1 MDGGSFVNWRRP
13 QKSYFSEPFSRVPAF
28 EGRAWRG
35 LESGAGRVN
44 RRTGRGL
51 TPTTQSDTARGLT
64 ENWADGLGILHLP
77 PMSFAEIPAEVD
89 GFGSGEVSLV
99 GPEVLRELLRAADE
113 DGYLSVVLSPPGP
126 GQRGEL
132 ALVISEA
139 IDGALEQRGACPPG
153 IGAATDLGASLSD
166 QLYRARLVEL
176 RGLALSLPTLE
187 GIANLA
193 GALDAEDSAVLRW
206 WMAATRERPV
216 RVYIDARNRYA
227 GIYDRPTPLQDLLEQ
242 RSRRPPAPA
251 PALAPEVN
259 ASSDAMELSSPP
271 PLVGEVVSE
280 LPTIPAPPANHDFE
294 PEFVAALDQSDLAEQ
309 VLSEPELRPE
319 PQLEAALEHAAS
331 AQAVEAAPDTVL
343 ELELSPVEPAPVA
356 ARVEEA
362 HEAVSAFEA
371 EDIEFSRGPLF
382 PNAETDWRTWM
393 HDLEAARGPK
403 PLAVV
408 ERMFVTSYVPLCDA
422 VARGIAAP
430 EAKKTL
436 DTWSASFEQSYK
448 EAFDALRVRGKRP
461 TMVLDIP
468 ELALRMGRLH
478 GARSVQLVLV
488 DGLRFDLGLRVEQR
502 LRSLL
507 GQSAALT
514 ERLLLWSA
522 LPATTSVQLELIG
535 RGPEAL
541 REFTGHV
548 ESEVPVARGRM
559 ATTLRRIK
567 AGHRELLKLDV
578 VESRLSEPA
587 DGSETTRLDD
597 LADDA
602 ARALGSYMKRLP
614 ARSLVMVFGDHGFVL
629 DPRGGGTTRAR
640 HGGAAPE
647 EVLVPAYAWLVGGV
661 H

>member
-1 MDGGSFVNWRRP
+1 
-13 QKSYFSEPFSRVPAF
+13 
-28 EGRAWRG
+28 
-35 LESGAGRVN
+35 
-44 RRTGRGL
+44 
-51 TPTTQSDTARGLT
+51 
-64 ENWADGLGILHLP
+64 
-77 PMSFAEIPAEVD
+77 MSFAEIPAEVD
-89 GFGSGEVSLV
+89 GFGTGEVGLV
-99 GPEVLRELLRAADE
+99 GPEVLRELLRTADD

-153 IGAATDLGASLSD
+153 IGAAADLGSSLSD

-216 RVYIDARNRYA
+216 RFYIDARNRYA
-227 GIYDRPTPLQDLLEQ
+227 GVYDRPTALQDLLE
-242 RSRRPPAPA
+242 RRPRQTQSPA
-251 PALAPEVN
+251 PALAPEVS
-259 ASSDAMELSSPP
+259 ASSEAMELSAPP
-271 PLVGEVVSE
+271 PTVALRELLESVEESE
-280 LPTIPAPPANHDFE
+280 AYDDEDIELATSE
-294 PEFVAALDQSDLAEQ
+294 TAAL
-309 VLSEPELRPE
+309 V
-319 PQLEAALEHAAS
+319 EAIESVQAVGTE
-331 AQAVEAAPDTVL
+331 AVEAVEAVAEPDTRPAVPTSEAENSSDFGA
-343 ELELSPVEPAPVA
+343 ELVSALDPSNVPVEAAAVSIELQIELQVAVPAPAIAPSNEERATA
-356 ARVEEA
+356 AETE
-362 HEAVSAFEA
+362 S
-371 EDIEFSRGPLF
+371 EDVVFARGPLF

-393 HDLEAARGPK
+393 HELEAARGPK

-408 ERMFVTSYVPLCDA
+408 ERMFVSSYVPLCDA
-422 VARGIAAP
+422 YARGIASQ

-461 TMVLDIP
+461 TMVLDVP

-502 LRSLL
+502 LRTLL

-522 LPATTSVQLELIG
+522 LPATTAAQLELIG

-541 REFTGHV
+541 REFTGNV

-578 VESRLSEPA
+578 VESRVSEPSDA
-587 DGSETTRLDD
+587 NETTRLDD
-597 LADDA
+597 LADETA
-602 ARALGSYMKRLP
+602 SALGSYMKRLP
-614 ARSLVMVFGDHGFVL
+614 ARTLVMVFGDHGFVL
-629 DPRGGGTTRAR
+629 DRLSERGGTTRAR
-640 HGGAAPE
+640 HGGASPE

>member
-1 MDGGSFVNWRRP
+1 M
-13 QKSYFSEPFSRVPAF
+13 A
-28 EGRAWRG
+28 
-35 LESGAGRVN
+35 
-44 RRTGRGL
+44 
-51 TPTTQSDTARGLT
+51 
-64 ENWADGLGILHLP
+64 ENWADARLIRHLP

-89 GFGSGEVSLV
+89 GFGSGEVGLV
-99 GPEVLRELLRAADE
+99 GPEVLRELLRTADDE
-113 DGYLSVVLSPPGP
+113 GYLSVVLTPPGP

-139 IDGALEQRGACPPG
+139 IDTALEQRGACAPG
-153 IGAATDLGASLSD
+153 VGAATDLGASLSD

-206 WMAATRERPV
+206 WVAATRERPV
-216 RVYIDARNRYA
+216 RFYIDARNRYA
-227 GIYDRPTPLQDLLEQ
+227 GIYDRPVPLQDLLDL
-242 RSRRPPAPA
+242 RPRVSQLPA
-251 PALAPEVN
+251 PALAPEVS
-259 ASSDAMELSSPP
+259 ASSEAMELSAPP
-271 PLVGEVVSE
+271 PLVAASFDDAASE
-280 LPTIPAPPANHDFE
+280 LAASEPPLAEEATARVATAQAAISADSS
-294 PEFVAALDQSDLAEQ
+294 PEFVDALDEATARELVLTPSPCIAIEAVAAEP
-309 VLSEPELRPE
+309 V
-319 PQLEAALEHAAS
+319 
-331 AQAVEAAPDTVL
+331 AVEPVAERVAA
-343 ELELSPVEPAPVA
+343 EPAAIEEPSEAEVA
-356 ARVEEA
+356 SRA
-362 HEAVSAFEA
+362 HEESAPQTGEHDA
-371 EDIEFSRGPLF
+371 SDIVFAHDPLF
-382 PNAETDWRTWM
+382 PNGASEWRTWM

-422 VARGIAAP
+422 LARGIAAP

-436 DTWSASFEQSYK
+436 DTWSSSFEQSYK

-461 TMVLDIP
+461 TMVLDVP

-502 LRSLL
+502 LRALL

-522 LPATTSVQLELIG
+522 LPATTAVQLELIG

-541 REFTGHV
+541 REFTGSV
-548 ESEVPVARGRM
+548 DSEVPVARGRM

-578 VESRLSEPA
+578 VESRVSEP
-587 DGSETTRLDD
+587 DGEEITRLDD
-597 LADDA
+597 LADET

-614 ARSLVMVFGDHGFVL
+614 ARTLVMVFGDHGFCL

-640 HGGAAPE
+640 HGGASPE
-647 EVLVPAYAWLVGGV
+647 EVLVPAFAWLVGGV

>member
-1 MDGGSFVNWRRP
+1 
-13 QKSYFSEPFSRVPAF
+13 
-28 EGRAWRG
+28 
-35 LESGAGRVN
+35 
-44 RRTGRGL
+44 
-51 TPTTQSDTARGLT
+51 
-64 ENWADGLGILHLP
+64 
-77 PMSFAEIPAEVD
+77 MSFAEIPAEVD

-99 GPEVLRELLRAADE
+99 GPEVLRELLRAADD
-113 DGYLSVVLSPPGP
+113 DGYLSVVLNPPGP

-176 RGLALSLPTLE
+176 RGLALALPTLE

-251 PALAPEVN
+251 PALDPEVS
-259 ASSDAMELSSPP
+259 ASSEAMELSSPP
-271 PLVGEVVSE
+271 PLVAEIAVVPE
-280 LPTIPAPPANHDFE
+280 TVKNTDFE
-294 PEFVAALDQSDLAEQ
+294 PVFLGAMTASEAPPRGFGTPQTVIEAETKLDA
-309 VLSEPELRPE
+309 E
-319 PQLEAALEHAAS
+319 PQLEGVRATENVEADEHAVVAP
-331 AQAVEAAPDTVL
+331 EAIL
-343 ELELSPVEPAPVA
+343 ELEIELAPAPAEVA
-356 ARVEEA
+356 PAPARVEEA
-362 HEAVSAFEA
+362 HEATSAADA

-461 TMVLDIP
+461 TMVLDVP

-522 LPATTSVQLELIG
+522 LPATTAVQLELIG

-541 REFTGHV
+541 REFTGNV

-578 VESRLSEPA
+578 VESRLSEPS
-587 DGSETTRLDD
+587 DGTETARLDD
-597 LADDA
+597 LADDT

-614 ARSLVMVFGDHGFVL
+614 ARTLVMVFGDHGFVL

-640 HGGAAPE
+640 HGGASPE

>member
-1 MDGGSFVNWRRP
+1 MRR
-13 QKSYFSEPFSRVPAF
+13 A
-28 EGRAWRG
+28 RA
-35 LESGAGRVN
+35 V
-44 RRTGRGL
+44 
-51 TPTTQSDTARGLT
+51 T
-64 ENWADGLGILHLP
+64 ENWAHGLGILQLRA
-77 PMSFAEIPAEVD
+77 MSFAEIPAEVD
-89 GFGSGEVSLV
+89 GFGTGEVSLV
-99 GPEVLRELLRAADE
+99 GPEVLRELLRSADD
-113 DGYLSVVLSPPGP
+113 DGYLSVVLGPPGP

-176 RGLALSLPTLE
+176 RGLALALPTLE

-216 RVYIDARNRYA
+216 RVYIDAKNRYA
-227 GIYDRPTPLQDLLEQ
+227 GVYDRPTPLQDLLEQ
-242 RSRRPPAPA
+242 RPRRTQPPA

-259 ASSDAMELSSPP
+259 ASSEAMELSSPP
-271 PLVGEVVSE
+271 PVVAWHE
-280 LPTIPAPPANHDFE
+280 PPAAPCESPSIAEAPLSSAAPLEPAADFGG
-294 PEFVAALDQSDLAEQ
+294 EFVAVLADATEQAPAVDAL
-309 VLSEPELRPE
+309 PPPE
-319 PQLEAALEHAAS
+319 PAS
-331 AQAVEAAPDTVL
+331 P
-343 ELELSPVEPAPVA
+343 EPAPLELQLTQSEPVVAPVPAEEAEETESAETVA
-356 ARVEEA
+356 AVAPEPALEN
-362 HEAVSAFEA
+362 
-371 EDIEFSRGPLF
+371 IEFARGPLF
-382 PNAETDWRTWM
+382 PNAESDWRTWM

-422 VARGIAAP
+422 LARGIAAP
-430 EAKKTL
+430 EAKKTI

-461 TMVLDIP
+461 TMVLDVP

-522 LPATTSVQLELIG
+522 LPATSAVQLELLG
-535 RGPEAL
+535 RGAEAL

-578 VESRLSEPA
+578 VESRVSEPA
-587 DGSETTRLDD
+587 DGSETERLDD
-597 LADDA
+597 LADETA
-602 ARALGSYMKRLP
+602 QALGSYMKRLP
-614 ARSLVMVFGDHGFVL
+614 ARTLVMIFGDHGFVL
-629 DPRGGGTTRAR
+629 DPLGGGTTRAR
-640 HGGAAPE
+640 HGGASPE

>member
-1 MDGGSFVNWRRP
+1 
-13 QKSYFSEPFSRVPAF
+13 
-28 EGRAWRG
+28 
-35 LESGAGRVN
+35 
-44 RRTGRGL
+44 
-51 TPTTQSDTARGLT
+51 
-64 ENWADGLGILHLP
+64 
-77 PMSFAEIPAEVD
+77 MSFAEIPAEVD
-89 GFGSGEVSLV
+89 GFGTGEVSLV
-99 GPEVLRELLRAADE
+99 GPEVLRELLRTADD

-176 RGLALSLPTLE
+176 RGLALSVPTLE

-216 RVYIDARNRYA
+216 RFYIDARNRYA
-227 GIYDRPTPLQDLLEQ
+227 GVYDRPTPLQDLLEQ
-242 RSRRPPAPA
+242 RPRRTQAPP
-251 PALAPEVN
+251 PALAPEVS
-259 ASSDAMELSSPP
+259 ASSEAMELSSPP
-271 PLVGEVVSE
+271 PVVALREEPLEQEASPEPAQLELESVPLLANNGELSADF
-280 LPTIPAPPANHDFE
+280 LDALGDSQPAPQVELGASAAADVLTE
-294 PEFVAALDQSDLAEQ
+294 PEAI
-309 VLSEPELRPE
+309 EPE
-319 PQLEAALEHAAS
+319 AT
-331 AQAVEAAPDTVL
+331 AVEAAPTVEL
-343 ELELSPVEPAPVA
+343 VAEAELEIELELAAPAVVA
-356 ARVEEA
+356 AVVEEA
-362 HEAVSAFEA
+362 SPAVTVSEHDG
-371 EDIEFSRGPLF
+371 EEIEFARGPLF
-382 PNAETDWRTWM
+382 PNADNDWRTWM

-422 VARGIAAP
+422 LARGIAAP

-461 TMVLDIP
+461 TMVLDVP

-502 LRSLL
+502 LRTLL

-522 LPATTSVQLELIG
+522 LPATTAVQLELIG
-535 RGPEAL
+535 RGAEAL
-541 REFTGHV
+541 REFTGV
-548 ESEVPVARGRM
+548 AESEVPVARGRM

-578 VESRLSEPA
+578 VESRVSEPS
-587 DGSETTRLDD
+587 DGNETTRLDD
-597 LADDA
+597 LADET

-614 ARSLVMVFGDHGFVL
+614 SRTLVMVFGDHGFVL

-640 HGGAAPE
+640 HGGASPE

>member
-1 MDGGSFVNWRRP
+1 
-13 QKSYFSEPFSRVPAF
+13 
-28 EGRAWRG
+28 
-35 LESGAGRVN
+35 
-44 RRTGRGL
+44 
-51 TPTTQSDTARGLT
+51 
-64 ENWADGLGILHLP
+64 
-77 PMSFAEIPAEVD
+77 MSFAEIPAEVD
-89 GFGSGEVSLV
+89 GFGTGEVSLV
-99 GPEVLRELLRAADE
+99 GPEVLRELLRAADD

-153 IGAATDLGASLSD
+153 IGAASDLGASLSD

-176 RGLALSLPTLE
+176 RGLALALPTLE

-216 RVYIDARNRYA
+216 RVYIDAKNRYA
-227 GIYDRPTPLQDLLEQ
+227 GVYDRPTPLQELLEQ
-242 RSRRPPAPA
+242 RPRRTQPPV
-251 PALAPEVN
+251 PALAPEVS
-259 ASSDAMELSSPP
+259 ASSEAMELSSPP
-271 PLVGEVVSE
+271 PVVALREQLEQVFESEATADEPLESAEQPLESAEQPLESAEQPLESAEQPLESAEVLTAAAEPVADEGSE
-280 LPTIPAPPANHDFE
+280 ML
-294 PEFVAALDQSDLAEQ
+294 AALADSG
-309 VLSEPELRPE
+309 PEVRSIEDVQASPPE
-319 PQLEAALEHAAS
+319 
-331 AQAVEAAPDTVL
+331 L
-343 ELELSPVEPAPVA
+343 ELELHVARPEPSA
-356 ARVEEA
+356 AAEVEEA
-362 HEAVSAFEA
+362 A
-371 EDIEFSRGPLF
+371 EVPTTITPPEVTLENVEFAHGPLF
-382 PNAETDWRTWM
+382 PEAENNWRTWM

-403 PLAVV
+403 PLGVV

-422 VARGIAAP
+422 LARGIAAP
-430 EAKKTL
+430 EAKKTIE
-436 DTWSASFEQSYK
+436 TWSASFEQSYK

-461 TMVLDIP
+461 TMVLDVP

-522 LPATTSVQLELIG
+522 LPATTAVQLELIG
-535 RGPEAL
+535 RGAEAL

-559 ATTLRRIK
+559 ASTLRRIK

-578 VESRLSEPA
+578 VESRVSEPA
-587 DGSETTRLDD
+587 DGSETDRLDN
-597 LADDA
+597 LADETA
-602 ARALGSYMKRLP
+602 LALGSYMKRLP
-614 ARSLVMVFGDHGFVL
+614 SRTLVMIFGDHGFVL
-629 DPRGGGTTRAR
+629 DPLGAGTTRAR
-640 HGGAAPE
+640 HGGASPE

>member
-1 MDGGSFVNWRRP
+1 
-13 QKSYFSEPFSRVPAF
+13 
-28 EGRAWRG
+28 
-35 LESGAGRVN
+35 
-44 RRTGRGL
+44 
-51 TPTTQSDTARGLT
+51 
-64 ENWADGLGILHLP
+64 
-77 PMSFAEIPAEVD
+77 MSFAEIPAEVD
-89 GFGSGEVSLV
+89 GFGTGEVSLV
-99 GPEVLRELLRAADE
+99 GPEVLRELLRAADD
-113 DGYLSVVLSPPGP
+113 DGYLSVVLGPPGP

-176 RGLALSLPTLE
+176 RGLALAVPTLE

-216 RVYIDARNRYA
+216 RFYIDAKNRYA
-227 GIYDRPTPLQDLLEQ
+227 GVYDRPTPLQDLLEQ
-242 RSRRPPAPA
+242 RPRRAQPPA

-259 ASSDAMELSSPP
+259 ASSEAMDLSSPP
-271 PLVGEVVSE
+271 PVVALHEQLEQTEQAEHLAQLEQHLPLEHLEPRSERQALAEEPPENVE
-280 LPTIPAPPANHDFE
+280 LPELTPDFGA
-294 PEFVAALDQSDLAEQ
+294 EFVAALEEVTEPAPAVQAVPDPAT
-309 VLSEPELRPE
+309 SEVVA
-319 PQLEAALEHAAS
+319 EAALE
-331 AQAVEAAPDTVL
+331 L
-343 ELELSPVEPAPVA
+343 ELPTPEPVVLPAV
-356 ARVEEA
+356 VEEA
-362 HEAVSAFEA
+362 AEPVASAAAEAVLESV
-371 EDIEFSRGPLF
+371 EFARGPLF
-382 PNAETDWRTWM
+382 PNADSDWRTWM

-422 VARGIAAP
+422 LARGIAAP

-461 TMVLDIP
+461 TMVLDVP

-535 RGPEAL
+535 RGAEAL

-559 ATTLRRIK
+559 ASTLRRIK
-567 AGHRELLKLDV
+567 AGHRELLKLDI
-578 VESRLSEPA
+578 VESRVSEPA
-587 DGSETTRLDD
+587 AGSEVERLDD
-597 LADDA
+597 LADETA
-602 ARALGSYMKRLP
+602 SALGSYMKRLP
-614 ARSLVMVFGDHGFVL
+614 SRTLVMIFGDHGFVL
-629 DPRGGGTTRAR
+629 DPLGEGTTRAR
-640 HGGAAPE
+640 HGGASPE

>member
-1 MDGGSFVNWRRP
+1 MKGG
-13 QKSYFSEPFSRVPAF
+13 
-28 EGRAWRG
+28 
-35 LESGAGRVN
+35 
-44 RRTGRGL
+44 
-51 TPTTQSDTARGLT
+51 ARGVT
-64 ENWADGLGILHLP
+64 ENWARGLWILQLP
-77 PMSFAEIPAEVD
+77 PMNFAEIPAEVD
-89 GFGSGEVSLV
+89 GFGTGEVGLV
-99 GPEVLRELLRAADE
+99 GPEVLRELLRSADD

-176 RGLALSLPTLE
+176 RGLALALPTLE

-216 RVYIDARNRYA
+216 RVYIDAKNRYA

-242 RSRRPPAPA
+242 RPRRTQPPAPE
-251 PALAPEVN
+251 LAPEVS
-259 ASSDAMELSSPP
+259 ASSGAMELSSPP
-271 PLVGEVVSE
+271 PTVALHEQLE
-280 LPTIPAPPANHDFE
+280 E
-294 PEFVAALDQSDLAEQ
+294 PCESSVEQPIEGAAADLDLDLVAALAGASQAAPAVEAVQAAPPVVELELKLELELALAPRER
-309 VLSEPELRPE
+309 VVVPTPLEEATETAAVVAP
-319 PQLEAALEHAAS
+319 EAALES
-331 AQAVEAAPDTVL
+331 VEFA
-343 ELELSPVEPAPVA
+343 
-356 ARVEEA
+356 
-362 HEAVSAFEA
+362 
-371 EDIEFSRGPLF
+371 RGPLF
-382 PNAETDWRTWM
+382 PNADNDWRTWM

-422 VARGIAAP
+422 LARGIAAP
-430 EAKKTL
+430 EAKKTI

-461 TMVLDIP
+461 TMVLDVP

-522 LPATTSVQLELIG
+522 LPATTAVQLELIG
-535 RGPEAL
+535 RGAEAL

-578 VESRLSEPA
+578 VESSVSEPA
-587 DGSETTRLDD
+587 DGSEIDRLDD
-597 LADDA
+597 LADET

-614 ARSLVMVFGDHGFVL
+614 SRTLVMIFGDHGFVL
-629 DPRGGGTTRAR
+629 DPLGGGTTRAR
-640 HGGAAPE
+640 HGGASPE

>member
-1 MDGGSFVNWRRP
+1 
-13 QKSYFSEPFSRVPAF
+13 
-28 EGRAWRG
+28 
-35 LESGAGRVN
+35 
-44 RRTGRGL
+44 
-51 TPTTQSDTARGLT
+51 
-64 ENWADGLGILHLP
+64 
-77 PMSFAEIPAEVD
+77 MSFAEISAEVE
-89 GFGSGEVSLV
+89 GFGGGEVGLV
-99 GPEVLRELLRAADE
+99 GPEVLRELLRAADD
-113 DGYLSVVLSPPGP
+113 DGYLSVMLSPPGP

-139 IDGALEQRGACPPG
+139 IDGALELRGACPPG

-176 RGLALSLPTLE
+176 RGLALALPSLE

-216 RVYIDARNRYA
+216 RVYIDAKNRYA
-227 GIYDRPTPLQDLLEQ
+227 GVYDRPTPLQDLLEQ
-242 RSRRPPAPA
+242 RPRRSEPPA

-259 ASSDAMELSSPP
+259 ASSEAMELSSPP
-271 PLVGEVVSE
+271 PVVAVNEAPDRSRE
-280 LPTIPAPPANHDFE
+280 SQSDAPLEEPAEIALTPAFAADLGI
-294 PEFVAALDQSDLAEQ
+294 EFVAALADVSQPAPEVEA
-309 VLSEPELRPE
+309 VLETPPAIEPEL
-319 PQLEAALEHAAS
+319 EAAPAAELELGRAATEPEVELELTP
-331 AQAVEAAPDTVL
+331 AVELATAVAVEAAHVAVEAAHVAVEAAHALDH
-343 ELELSPVEPAPVA
+343 ERAEPVTIPAPAPEAGIEEVEF
-356 ARVEEA
+356 ARA
-362 HEAVSAFEA
+362 
-371 EDIEFSRGPLF
+371 PLF
-382 PNAETDWRTWM
+382 PNAESDWRTWM

-422 VARGIAAP
+422 LARGIAAP

-461 TMVLDIP
+461 TMVLDVP
-468 ELALRMGRLH
+468 ELAMRMGRLH

-507 GQSAALT
+507 GQGAALT

-522 LPATTSVQLELIG
+522 LPATTAVQLELIG

-578 VESRLSEPA
+578 VESRVSEPA
-587 DGSETTRLDD
+587 DGTETERLDA
-597 LADDA
+597 LADET
-602 ARALGSYMKRLP
+602 ARALAAYMERLP
-614 ARSLVMVFGDHGFVL
+614 PRTLVMVFGDHGFVL
-629 DPRGGGTTRAR
+629 DPLGGGTTRAR
-640 HGGAAPE
+640 HGGASPE

>member
-1 MDGGSFVNWRRP
+1 MQAGSATFR
-13 QKSYFSEPFSRVPAF
+13 
-28 EGRAWRG
+28 
-35 LESGAGRVN
+35 
-44 RRTGRGL
+44 
-51 TPTTQSDTARGLT
+51 
-64 ENWADGLGILHLP
+64 
-77 PMSFAEIPAEVD
+77 PMSFAAIPAEVD
-89 GFGSGEVSLV
+89 GFGTGEVGLV
-99 GPEVLRELLRAADE
+99 GPEVLRELLRTADE
-113 DGYLSVVLSPPGP
+113 DGYLSVVLTPPGP

-139 IDGALEQRGACPPG
+139 IDSALEQRGACPPG
-153 IGAATDLGASLSD
+153 VGAATDLGASLSD

-176 RGLALSLPTLE
+176 RGLALAVPTLE

-206 WMAATRERPV
+206 WVAATHERPV
-216 RVYIDARNRYA
+216 RFYIDARNRYA
-227 GIYDRPTPLQDLLEQ
+227 GIYDRPIPLQDLLDL
-242 RSRRPPAPA
+242 RPRARQEAA
-251 PALAPEVN
+251 PALAPEVT
-259 ASSDAMELSSPP
+259 ASSEAMELSAPP
-271 PLVGEVVSE
+271 PLVLAREE
-280 LPTIPAPPANHDFE
+280 LAREDSAAEPNHDTPSDALAVEVSLEVTFGGSPE
-294 PEFVAALDQSDLAEQ
+294 PDLPAAECSAEFVAAFDAAEAPSEVALTPSPCIAIEAAAVEPQ
-309 VLSEPELRPE
+309 AERRPVVAEPVVAEPVVAEPVVAEPVVAEPVVAESVAPPSATEAEVVARANEDTAPSEP
-319 PQLEAALEHAAS
+319 
-331 AQAVEAAPDTVL
+331 D
-343 ELELSPVEPAPVA
+343 
-356 ARVEEA
+356 A
-362 HEAVSAFEA
+362 HEVAFAHE
-371 EDIEFSRGPLF
+371 PLF
-382 PNAETDWRTWM
+382 PNASSEWRTWM

-422 VARGIAAP
+422 FARGVAAP

-436 DTWSASFEQSYK
+436 DTWSSSFEQSYK

-461 TMVLDIP
+461 TMVLDVP
-468 ELALRMGRLH
+468 DLALRMGRLH

-502 LRSLL
+502 LRTLL

-522 LPATTSVQLELIG
+522 LPATTAVQLELIG

-541 REFTGHV
+541 RDFTGHV
-548 ESEVPVARGRM
+548 DSEVPVARGRM

-578 VESRLSEPA
+578 VESRVSEP
-587 DGSETTRLDD
+587 DGEEITRLDE
-597 LADDA
+597 LADET

-614 ARSLVMVFGDHGFVL
+614 ARTLVMVFGDHGFCL

-640 HGGAAPE
+640 HGGASPE
-647 EVLVPAYAWLVGGV
+647 EVLVPAFAWLVGGV

>member
-1 MDGGSFVNWRRP
+1 MRHP
-13 QKSYFSEPFSRVPAF
+13 
-28 EGRAWRG
+28 RAM
-35 LESGAGRVN
+35 A
-44 RRTGRGL
+44 
-51 TPTTQSDTARGLT
+51 
-64 ENWADGLGILHLP
+64 ENWADARLIRHLP

-89 GFGSGEVSLV
+89 GFGSGEVGLV
-99 GPEVLRELLRAADE
+99 GPEVLRELLRKAEDE
-113 DGYLSVVLSPPGP
+113 GYLSVVLTPPGP

-139 IDGALEQRGACPPG
+139 IDTALEQRGACPPG
-153 IGAATDLGASLSD
+153 VGAATDLGASLSD

-206 WMAATRERPV
+206 WVAASRERPV
-216 RVYIDARNRYA
+216 RFYIDARNRYA
-227 GIYDRPTPLQDLLEQ
+227 GIYDRPIPLQDLLDL
-242 RSRRPPAPA
+242 RPRVSHLPA
-251 PALAPEVN
+251 PALAPEVS
-259 ASSDAMELSSPP
+259 ASSEAMELSAPP
-271 PLVGEVVSE
+271 PLVATLEDSACDVVTLEPESREEATLE
-280 LPTIPAPPANHDFE
+280 LAESAPEALAEAAISADFS
-294 PEFVAALDQSDLAEQ
+294 PEFVAALDEA
-309 VLSEPELRPE
+309 SEPALVLTPSPCIAIEAIAAETVAAE
-319 PQLEAALEHAAS
+319 PSVAEPIVAKPATVEPVAVAAPGEAAIASRAQEAS
-331 AQAVEAAPDTVL
+331 APQVS
-343 ELELSPVEPAPVA
+343 ELDAN
-356 ARVEEA
+356 
-362 HEAVSAFEA
+362 
-371 EDIEFSRGPLF
+371 DIVFTHDPLF
-382 PNAETDWRTWM
+382 PNAASEWRNWM

-422 VARGIAAP
+422 LARGIAAP

-461 TMVLDIP
+461 TMVLDVP

-502 LRSLL
+502 LRALL

-522 LPATTSVQLELIG
+522 LPATTAVQLELIG

-541 REFTGHV
+541 REFTGSV
-548 ESEVPVARGRM
+548 DSEVPVARGRM

-578 VESRLSEPA
+578 VESRVSEP
-587 DGSETTRLDD
+587 DGEEITRLDD
-597 LADDA
+597 LADET

-614 ARSLVMVFGDHGFVL
+614 ARTLVMVFGDHGFCL

-640 HGGAAPE
+640 HGGASPE
-647 EVLVPAYAWLVGGV
+647 EVLVPAFAWLVGGV

>member
-1 MDGGSFVNWRRP
+1 
-13 QKSYFSEPFSRVPAF
+13 
-28 EGRAWRG
+28 
-35 LESGAGRVN
+35 
-44 RRTGRGL
+44 
-51 TPTTQSDTARGLT
+51 
-64 ENWADGLGILHLP
+64 
-77 PMSFAEIPAEVD
+77 MSFAEIPAEAD
-89 GFGSGEVSLV
+89 GFGTGEVSLV
-99 GPEVLRELLRAADE
+99 GPEVLRELLRAADD

-153 IGAATDLGASLSD
+153 IGAASDLGASLSD

-176 RGLALSLPTLE
+176 RGLALSVPTLE

-216 RVYIDARNRYA
+216 RFYIDARNRYA
-227 GIYDRPTPLQDLLEQ
+227 GIYDRPTPLQDLLD
-242 RSRRPPAPA
+242 RRPRHTQPPA
-251 PALAPEVN
+251 PALAPEVS
-259 ASSDAMELSSPP
+259 ASSEAMELSSPP
-271 PLVGEVVSE
+271 PVVALRE
-280 LPTIPAPPANHDFE
+280 E
-294 PEFVAALDQSDLAEQ
+294 PESDQIADDDITAEEAESSDIQHASEPLPEMLAAEPEARPAQPVSSDFGDALLSERDPSDAPAEDPPLALD
-309 VLSEPELRPE
+309 V
-319 PQLEAALEHAAS
+319 QLELHL
-331 AQAVEAAPDTVL
+331 QLQTEAARAL
-343 ELELSPVEPAPVA
+343 AAPVA
-356 ARVEEA
+356 APAAEESA
-362 HEAVSAFEA
+362 PAISEGDEDVSFA
-371 EDIEFSRGPLF
+371 RGPLF
-382 PNAETDWRTWM
+382 PNADTEWRTWL
-393 HDLEAARGPK
+393 HELEAARGPK

-422 VARGIAAP
+422 VSRGIAGP

-436 DTWSASFEQSYK
+436 ETWSASFEQSYK

-461 TMVLDIP
+461 TMVLDVP

-502 LRSLL
+502 LRTLL
-507 GQSAALT
+507 GQTAALT

-522 LPATTSVQLELIG
+522 LPATTATQLELIG

-541 REFTGHV
+541 REFTGV
-548 ESEVPVARGRM
+548 VSSEVPVARGRM

-578 VESRLSEPA
+578 VESRVSEPA
-587 DGSETTRLDD
+587 DGNETTRLDD
-597 LADDA
+597 LADET

-614 ARSLVMVFGDHGFVL
+614 ARTLVMVFGDHGFVL
-629 DPRGGGTTRAR
+629 DARGENGTTRAR
-640 HGGAAPE
+640 HGGASPE

>member
-1 MDGGSFVNWRRP
+1 
-13 QKSYFSEPFSRVPAF
+13 
-28 EGRAWRG
+28 
-35 LESGAGRVN
+35 
-44 RRTGRGL
+44 
-51 TPTTQSDTARGLT
+51 
-64 ENWADGLGILHLP
+64 
-77 PMSFAEIPAEVD
+77 MSFAEIPAEFD
-89 GFGSGEVSLV
+89 GFGTGEVSLV
-99 GPEVLRELLRAADE
+99 GPEVLRELLRAADD
-113 DGYLSVVLSPPGP
+113 DGYLCVMLSPPGP

-216 RVYIDARNRYA
+216 RVYIDAKNRYA
-227 GIYDRPTPLQDLLEQ
+227 GIYDRPTPLQELLEQ
-242 RSRRPPAPA
+242 RPRRSEPPA
-251 PALAPEVN
+251 PALAPEVS
-259 ASSDAMELSSPP
+259 ASSEAMELSSPP
-271 PLVGEVVSE
+271 PVVALHEQLEQLPESMGDDAIDEGSIVEEVSASAEAPEISNDVG
-280 LPTIPAPPANHDFE
+280 T
-294 PEFVAALDQSDLAEQ
+294 EFVAALADSSAQPPEVEAVTDASNAPVVELELALH
-309 VLSEPELRPE
+309 VSV
-319 PQLEAALEHAAS
+319 AAAA
-331 AQAVEAAPDTVL
+331 AAPAPAPAPAPVEQAVEAAATGESAEEPLDK
-343 ELELSPVEPAPVA
+343 VEF
-356 ARVEEA
+356 A
-362 HEAVSAFEA
+362 H
-371 EDIEFSRGPLF
+371 GPLF
-382 PNAETDWRTWM
+382 PDADSNWRTWM

-403 PLAVV
+403 PLGVV

-422 VARGIAAP
+422 LARGIAAP
-430 EAKKTL
+430 EAKRAAE
-436 DTWSASFEQSYK
+436 TWSASFEQSYK

-461 TMVLDIP
+461 TMVLDVP

-507 GQSAALT
+507 GQGAALT

-522 LPATTSVQLELIG
+522 LPATTAVQLELIG
-535 RGPEAL
+535 RGAEAL

-559 ATTLRRIK
+559 ASTLRRIK

-578 VESRLSEPA
+578 VESRVSEPA
-587 DGSETTRLDD
+587 FGHEMDRLDD
-597 LADDA
+597 LADETA
-602 ARALGSYMKRLP
+602 SALGAYMKRLP
-614 ARSLVMVFGDHGFVL
+614 SRTLVMIFGDHGFVL
-629 DPRGGGTTRAR
+629 DSLGGNTTRAR
-640 HGGAAPE
+640 HGGASPE
-647 EVLVPAYAWLVGGV
+647 EVLVPASAWLVGGV

>member
-1 MDGGSFVNWRRP
+1 M
-13 QKSYFSEPFSRVPAF
+13 A
-28 EGRAWRG
+28 
-35 LESGAGRVN
+35 
-44 RRTGRGL
+44 
-51 TPTTQSDTARGLT
+51 
-64 ENWADGLGILHLP
+64 ENWADARLIRHLP

-89 GFGSGEVSLV
+89 GFGSGEVGLV
-99 GPEVLRELLRAADE
+99 GPEVLRELLRTADDE
-113 DGYLSVVLSPPGP
+113 GYLSVVLTPPGP

-139 IDGALEQRGACPPG
+139 IDTALEQRGACAPG
-153 IGAATDLGASLSD
+153 VGAATDLGASLSD

-206 WMAATRERPV
+206 WVAATRERPV
-216 RVYIDARNRYA
+216 RFYIDARNRYA
-227 GIYDRPTPLQDLLEQ
+227 GIYDRPVPLQDLLDL
-242 RSRRPPAPA
+242 RPRVSQLPA
-251 PALAPEVN
+251 PALAPEVS
-259 ASSDAMELSSPP
+259 ASSEAMELSAPP
-271 PLVGEVVSE
+271 PLVAASFDDAASE
-280 LPTIPAPPANHDFE
+280 LAASEPPLAEEATARVATAQAAISADSS
-294 PEFVAALDQSDLAEQ
+294 PEFVDALDEATARELVLTPSPCIAIEAVAAEP
-309 VLSEPELRPE
+309 V
-319 PQLEAALEHAAS
+319 
-331 AQAVEAAPDTVL
+331 AVEPVAERVAA
-343 ELELSPVEPAPVA
+343 EPAAIEEPSEAEVA
-356 ARVEEA
+356 SRA
-362 HEAVSAFEA
+362 HEESAPQTGEHDA
-371 EDIEFSRGPLF
+371 SDIVFAHDPLF
-382 PNAETDWRTWM
+382 PNAASEWRTWM

-422 VARGIAAP
+422 LARGIAAP

-436 DTWSASFEQSYK
+436 DTWSSSFEQSYK

-461 TMVLDIP
+461 TMVLDVP

-502 LRSLL
+502 LRALL

-522 LPATTSVQLELIG
+522 LPATTAVQLELIG

-541 REFTGHV
+541 REFTGSV
-548 ESEVPVARGRM
+548 DSEVPVARGRM

-578 VESRLSEPA
+578 VESRVSEP
-587 DGSETTRLDD
+587 DGEEITRLDD
-597 LADDA
+597 LADET

-614 ARSLVMVFGDHGFVL
+614 ARTLVMVFGDHGFCL

-640 HGGAAPE
+640 HGGASPE
-647 EVLVPAYAWLVGGV
+647 EVLVPAFAWLVGGV

>member
-1 MDGGSFVNWRRP
+1 
-13 QKSYFSEPFSRVPAF
+13 
-28 EGRAWRG
+28 
-35 LESGAGRVN
+35 
-44 RRTGRGL
+44 
-51 TPTTQSDTARGLT
+51 
-64 ENWADGLGILHLP
+64 
-77 PMSFAEIPAEVD
+77 MSVAELPAEVD

-99 GPEVLRELLRAADE
+99 GPEVLRELLHAADE
-113 DGYLSVVLSPPGP
+113 DGYLSVVLNPPGP

-139 IDGALEQRGACPPG
+139 IDSALEQRGACPPG
-153 IGAATDLGASLSD
+153 IGAAADLGASLSD

-176 RGLALSLPTLE
+176 RGLALAVPTLE

-206 WMAATRERPV
+206 WMACTRERPV
-216 RVYIDARNRYA
+216 RFYIDARNRYA
-227 GIYDRPTPLQDLLEQ
+227 GVYDRPTALQDLLE
-242 RSRRPPAPA
+242 RRPRASQAPA
-251 PALAPEVN
+251 PALAPEVS
-259 ASSDAMELSSPP
+259 ASSEAMELSA
-271 PLVGEVVSE
+271 
-280 LPTIPAPPANHDFE
+280 APPAVHAQDSLSESQPERLEAPSPEQQEERAAAARDEEPATDGEFGEFSADFAQE
-294 PEFVAALDQSDLAEQ
+294 TDVSDAPVEVAPLAPLAVTAAPEVPAVLEDSAPAPEFAESEEVAFA
-309 VLSEPELRPE
+309 
-319 PQLEAALEHAAS
+319 HA
-331 AQAVEAAPDTVL
+331 
-343 ELELSPVEPAPVA
+343 
-356 ARVEEA
+356 
-362 HEAVSAFEA
+362 
-371 EDIEFSRGPLF
+371 PLF
-382 PNAETDWRTWM
+382 PNADSDWRTWM

-422 VARGIAAP
+422 YARGIATA
-430 EAKKTL
+430 EAKRTI

-461 TMVLDIP
+461 TMVLDVP

-502 LRSLL
+502 LRTLL

-522 LPATTSVQLELIG
+522 LPATTAVQLELIG

-541 REFTGHV
+541 REFTGQV

-559 ATTLRRIK
+559 ASTLRRIK

-587 DGSETTRLDD
+587 DGVESDRLDA
-597 LADDA
+597 LADET
-602 ARALGSYMKRLP
+602 ARALGAYMGRLP
-614 ARSLVMVFGDHGFVL
+614 ARTLVMVFGDHGFVL
-629 DPRGGGTTRAR
+629 DPRGEGTTRAR
-640 HGGAAPE
+640 HGGASPE
-647 EVLVPAYAWLVGGV
+647 EVLVPAFAWLVGGV

>member
-1 MDGGSFVNWRRP
+1 
-13 QKSYFSEPFSRVPAF
+13 
-28 EGRAWRG
+28 
-35 LESGAGRVN
+35 
-44 RRTGRGL
+44 
-51 TPTTQSDTARGLT
+51 
-64 ENWADGLGILHLP
+64 
-77 PMSFAEIPAEVD
+77 MSFAEIPVEVD
-89 GFGSGEVSLV
+89 GFGTGEVSLV
-99 GPEVLRELLRAADE
+99 GPEVLRELLRAAAD
-113 DGYLSVVLSPPGP
+113 DDYLCVVLSPPGP

-153 IGAATDLGASLSD
+153 IGAASDLGASLSD

-216 RVYIDARNRYA
+216 RVYIDAKNRYA
-227 GIYDRPTPLQDLLEQ
+227 GVYDRPTPLQELLDQ
-242 RSRRPPAPA
+242 RPRRTEPPA
-251 PALAPEVN
+251 PALAPEVS
-259 ASSDAMELSSPP
+259 ASSEAMELSSPP
-271 PLVGEVVSE
+271 PMVALHEQLASPSE
-280 LPTIPAPPANHDFE
+280 PSLGDDTIDEDSISEDAADTAGTTESRESLGNALDLGV
-294 PEFVAALDQSDLAEQ
+294 EFVAALADSTQEPPTVDAATDATNAPVLELALASSTQ
-309 VLSEPELRPE
+309 V
-319 PQLEAALEHAAS
+319 AAAVTAS
-331 AQAVEAAPDTVL
+331 VPGEEAVEAAPAV
-343 ELELSPVEPAPVA
+343 PVEAPVES
-356 ARVEEA
+356 VEFA
-362 HEAVSAFEA
+362 H
-371 EDIEFSRGPLF
+371 GPLF
-382 PNAETDWRTWM
+382 PDADANWRTWM

-403 PLAVV
+403 PLGVV

-422 VARGIAAP
+422 LARGIAAP
-430 EAKKTL
+430 EAKRAVET
-436 DTWSASFEQSYK
+436 FEQSYK

-461 TMVLDIP
+461 TMVLDVP

-502 LRSLL
+502 LRTLL

-522 LPATTSVQLELIG
+522 LPATSAVQLELIG
-535 RGPEAL
+535 RGAEAL

-559 ATTLRRIK
+559 ASTLRRIK
-567 AGHRELLKLDV
+567 AGHRELLKLDI
-578 VESRLSEPA
+578 VESSVSEPA
-587 DGSETTRLDD
+587 FGNETDRLDD
-597 LADDA
+597 LADETA
-602 ARALGSYMKRLP
+602 TALGAYMKRLP
-614 ARSLVMVFGDHGFVL
+614 SRTLVMIFGDHGFVL
-629 DPRGGGTTRAR
+629 DSIGGNTTRAR
-640 HGGAAPE
+640 HGGASPE

>member
-1 MDGGSFVNWRRP
+1 
-13 QKSYFSEPFSRVPAF
+13 
-28 EGRAWRG
+28 
-35 LESGAGRVN
+35 
-44 RRTGRGL
+44 
-51 TPTTQSDTARGLT
+51 
-64 ENWADGLGILHLP
+64 
-77 PMSFAEIPAEVD
+77 MSFAEIPAEVD
-89 GFGSGEVSLV
+89 GFGTGEVSLV
-99 GPEVLRELLRAADE
+99 GPEVLRELLLAADD
-113 DGYLSVVLSPPGP
+113 DGYLSVVLTPPGP

-176 RGLALSLPTLE
+176 RGLALALPTLE

-216 RVYIDARNRYA
+216 RVYIDAKNRYA
-227 GIYDRPTPLQDLLEQ
+227 GVYDRPTPLQELLEQ
-242 RSRRPPAPA
+242 RPRRTQPPA

-259 ASSDAMELSSPP
+259 ASAEAMELSSPP
-271 PLVGEVVSE
+271 PVVALHELLEEVRESEESTVEEPHDRPDHREFSTDLGLELVEALAEASQEAPPVEAVQPSDA
-280 LPTIPAPPANHDFE
+280 PAPIEVKVEVEVEVAVALAEPAVVPAADAADSTVPVPPVAPAARE
-294 PEFVAALDQSDLAEQ
+294 TAPEAVVEVALDS
-309 VLSEPELRPE
+309 
-319 PQLEAALEHAAS
+319 
-331 AQAVEAAPDTVL
+331 VE
-343 ELELSPVEPAPVA
+343 
-356 ARVEEA
+356 
-362 HEAVSAFEA
+362 FE
-371 EDIEFSRGPLF
+371 RGPLF
-382 PNAETDWRTWM
+382 PSAGSDWRTWM

-422 VARGIAAP
+422 LARGIAAP
-430 EAKKTL
+430 EAKKTI

-461 TMVLDIP
+461 TMVLDVP

-502 LRSLL
+502 LRTLL

-522 LPATTSVQLELIG
+522 LPATTAVQLELIG
-535 RGPEAL
+535 RGAEAL

-559 ATTLRRIK
+559 ASTLRRIK
-567 AGHRELLKLDV
+567 TGHRELLKLDV
-578 VESRLSEPA
+578 VESRVSEPA
-587 DGSETTRLDD
+587 DGSETDRLDD
-597 LADDA
+597 LADET

-614 ARSLVMVFGDHGFVL
+614 ARTLVMIFGDHGFVL
-629 DPRGGGTTRAR
+629 DPLGEGTTRAR
-640 HGGAAPE
+640 HGGASPE

>member
-1 MDGGSFVNWRRP
+1 
-13 QKSYFSEPFSRVPAF
+13 
-28 EGRAWRG
+28 
-35 LESGAGRVN
+35 
-44 RRTGRGL
+44 
-51 TPTTQSDTARGLT
+51 
-64 ENWADGLGILHLP
+64 
-77 PMSFAEIPAEVD
+77 MSFAEIPAEVD
-89 GFGSGEVSLV
+89 GFGTGEVGLV
-99 GPEVLRELLRAADE
+99 GPEVLRELLRSADD
-113 DGYLSVVLSPPGP
+113 DGYLCVVLSPPGP
-126 GQRGEL
+126 GQRGEI

-153 IGAATDLGASLSD
+153 IGAASDLGASLSD

-176 RGLALSLPTLE
+176 RGLALALPTLE

-216 RVYIDARNRYA
+216 RVYIDAKNRYA
-227 GIYDRPTPLQDLLEQ
+227 GVYDRPTALQELLEQ
-242 RSRRPPAPA
+242 RPRRTQPPP
-251 PALAPEVN
+251 PALAPEVS
-259 ASSDAMELSSPP
+259 ASSEAMELSSPP
-271 PLVGEVVSE
+271 PVVAPHEQLEQRSEADSSDEDSIIEEPSPRVDVLDAAADVGSDFVASLADSSHEPPSVEALPAADKTDASNAPVVELE
-280 LPTIPAPPANHDFE
+280 LPLSPPIAAPTPTPIEEAVEATSAAPP
-294 PEFVAALDQSDLAEQ
+294 
-309 VLSEPELRPE
+309 
-319 PQLEAALEHAAS
+319 EAALE
-331 AQAVEAAPDTVL
+331 
-343 ELELSPVEPAPVA
+343 
-356 ARVEEA
+356 RVEFA
-362 HEAVSAFEA
+362 H
-371 EDIEFSRGPLF
+371 GPLF
-382 PNAETDWRTWM
+382 PDADSNWRTWM
-393 HDLEAARGPK
+393 HELEAARGPK
-403 PLAVV
+403 PLGVV

-422 VARGIAAP
+422 FARGIAAP
-430 EAKKTL
+430 EAKRVL
-436 DTWSASFEQSYK
+436 DTWSTSFEQSYK

-461 TMVLDIP
+461 TMVLDVP

-522 LPATTSVQLELIG
+522 LPATTAVQLELIG
-535 RGPEAL
+535 RGAEAL

-578 VESRLSEPA
+578 VESRVSEPA
-587 DGSETTRLDD
+587 DGSEVDRLDD
-597 LADDA
+597 LADET

-614 ARSLVMVFGDHGFVL
+614 SRTLVMIFGDHGFVL
-629 DPRGGGTTRAR
+629 DPLGGGTTRAR
-640 HGGAAPE
+640 HGGASPE

>member
-1 MDGGSFVNWRRP
+1 
-13 QKSYFSEPFSRVPAF
+13 
-28 EGRAWRG
+28 
-35 LESGAGRVN
+35 
-44 RRTGRGL
+44 
-51 TPTTQSDTARGLT
+51 
-64 ENWADGLGILHLP
+64 
-77 PMSFAEIPAEVD
+77 MSFAEIPAEVD

-99 GPEVLRELLRAADE
+99 GPEVLRELLRAADD

-176 RGLALSLPTLE
+176 RGLALALPTLE

-251 PALAPEVN
+251 PALDPEVN

-271 PLVGEVVSE
+271 PVVAEVAV
-280 LPTIPAPPANHDFE
+280 IAVMVANSHFE
-294 PEFVAALDQSDLAEQ
+294 PEIVGAMD
-309 VLSEPELRPE
+309 VSEPAPQVQSE
-319 PQLEAALEHAAS
+319 PQRVAESKPELDADSELEVARAAEHVDAAEHLSAEPDAILELELAP
-331 AQAVEAAPDTVL
+331 VEAAPAHT
-343 ELELSPVEPAPVA
+343 
-356 ARVEEA
+356 RVEEA
-362 HEAVSAFEA
+362 HEMVSASDA

-382 PNAETDWRTWM
+382 PNAESDWRTWM

-461 TMVLDIP
+461 TMVLDVP

-541 REFTGHV
+541 REFTGNV

-578 VESRLSEPA
+578 VESRVSEPS
-587 DGSETTRLDD
+587 DGAETARLDD
-597 LADDA
+597 LADET

-614 ARSLVMVFGDHGFVL
+614 ARTLVMVFGDHGFVL

-640 HGGAAPE
+640 HGGASPE

>member
-1 MDGGSFVNWRRP
+1 
-13 QKSYFSEPFSRVPAF
+13 
-28 EGRAWRG
+28 
-35 LESGAGRVN
+35 
-44 RRTGRGL
+44 
-51 TPTTQSDTARGLT
+51 
-64 ENWADGLGILHLP
+64 
-77 PMSFAEIPAEVD
+77 MSFAEIPAEVD

-99 GPEVLRELLRAADE
+99 GPEVLRELLRAADD
-113 DGYLSVVLSPPGP
+113 DGYLSVILSPPGP

-153 IGAATDLGASLSD
+153 IGAAADLGASLSD

-216 RVYIDARNRYA
+216 RFYIDARNRYA
-227 GIYDRPTPLQDLLEQ
+227 GVYDRPTLLQDLLD
-242 RSRRPPAPA
+242 RRPRHSQAPA
-251 PALAPEVN
+251 PALAPEVS
-259 ASSDAMELSSPP
+259 ASSEAMELSSPP
-271 PLVGEVVSE
+271 PVVALREELASDEIDEDEIAPETARASSQGDLEVEATAVNSS
-280 LPTIPAPPANHDFE
+280 DFE
-294 PEFVAALDQSDLAEQ
+294 AELMSALERSSA
-309 VLSEPELRPE
+309 PA
-319 PQLEAALEHAAS
+319 EAALT
-331 AQAVEAAPDTVL
+331 AVEVTVEATATAA
-343 ELELSPVEPAPVA
+343 VESEIEAVETLAAVPTAPAPSEESAPA
-356 ARVEEA
+356 AVEND
-362 HEAVSAFEA
+362 A
-371 EDIEFSRGPLF
+371 EDVVFARGPLF
-382 PNAETDWRTWM
+382 PNADTEWRTWL
-393 HDLEAARGPK
+393 HELEAARGPK

-422 VARGIAAP
+422 VARGIAGP

-461 TMVLDIP
+461 TMVLDVP

-502 LRSLL
+502 LRTLL
-507 GQSAALT
+507 GQTAALT

-522 LPATTSVQLELIG
+522 LPATTATQLELIG

-541 REFTGHV
+541 REFTGIV
-548 ESEVPVARGRM
+548 SSEVPVARGRM

-578 VESRLSEPA
+578 VESRLCEPA
-587 DGSETTRLDD
+587 DGSETARLDD
-597 LADDA
+597 LADET

-614 ARSLVMVFGDHGFVL
+614 ARTLVMLFGDHGFVL
-629 DPRGGGTTRAR
+629 DSRGERGGTTRAR
-640 HGGAAPE
+640 HGGASPE